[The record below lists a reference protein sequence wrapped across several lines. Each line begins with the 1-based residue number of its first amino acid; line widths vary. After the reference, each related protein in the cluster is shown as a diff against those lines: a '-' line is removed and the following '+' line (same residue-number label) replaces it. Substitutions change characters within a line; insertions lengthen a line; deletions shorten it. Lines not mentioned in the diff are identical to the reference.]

1 MSYII
6 IINSNI
12 NKSNGFFG
20 GKKLYYALCMVY
32 YFGQFPAQPTVRYEV
47 HCWTRMVRT
56 SWTKKVLLF
65 LSTSNFD
72 LQNGY
77 YNMSLCRSSSGLQ
90 IICCVTCSV
99 VGWPFPESD
108 CKVTLH
114 VLGNSAMTLA
124 QHLSVTGTGPVK
136 T

>member
-1 MSYII
+1 MH
-6 IINSNI
+6 
-12 NKSNGFFG
+12 GLLFW
-20 GKKLYYALCMVY
+20 
-32 YFGQFPAQPTVRYEV
+32 TVSGTGD
-47 HCWTRMVRT
+47 WTRMVRT

-65 LSTSNFD
+65 LLTSNSD

-90 IICCVTCSV
+90 IICCVTCSDM
-99 VGWPFPESD
+99 GWPFPASD
-108 CKVTLH
+108 CEVTLH

-124 QHLSVTGTGPVK
+124 EHLSVTGTGPVK